1 VLFTSNIFLY
11 AFLPAVVALFFV
23 LARVDQKTR
32 VAIWFLILSS
42 FIFYGYKNPANI
54 ILLMG
59 SILGNFA
66 LASQIRRHQQKTA
79 ILALGIL
86 FNLGILGYFKYTNF
100 LLENLNFIS
109 GDSYTPLSIALP
121 LAISFY
127 TFQQIAFLADTKNEE
142 VGVVS
147 FRDYLLFVTFFPQ
160 LIIGPIVHHKE
171 MMPQFSMANF
181 GRFNW
186 QNFQTGFLYLMI
198 GVIKKVF
205 LSDACALVVNSVH
218 GDISNGVSIGFADAW
233 VAAFA
238 FSLQIYFDFSGY
250 TDMAV
255 GIAKMLGIDLP
266 FNFNSPYKARNVG
279 EFWRRWHMTLSRWLR
294 NYLYIPLGG
303 NHSGFKRAAI
313 NAVIVFLLGGLWHG
327 AAWTFIAWGLMQ
339 GIGVV
344 WAHLMKSLK
353 IGLPTSM
360 GILFTFIFITL
371 SWVLFRAQNMEDAWN
386 LYQVMGGVQGFD
398 LTLRDS
404 VNLPVMA
411 IGAIIIFGL
420 PNSHIFVPWLQTRI
434 ANLPTAPVVVVVLVS
449 WLALAAFDLDSSAAF
464 IYFDF

>member
-1 VLFTSNIFLY
+1 
-11 AFLPAVVALFFV
+11 
-23 LARVDQKTR
+23 
-32 VAIWFLILSS
+32 
-42 FIFYGYKNPANI
+42 
-54 ILLMG
+54 
-59 SILGNFA
+59 
-66 LASQIRRHQQKTA
+66 
-79 ILALGIL
+79 
-86 FNLGILGYFKYTNF
+86 
-100 LLENLNFIS
+100 
-109 GDSYTPLSIALP
+109 
-121 LAISFY
+121 
-127 TFQQIAFLADTKNEE
+127 
-142 VGVVS
+142 
-147 FRDYLLFVTFFPQ
+147 
-160 LIIGPIVHHKE
+160 
-171 MMPQFSMANF
+171 
-181 GRFNW
+181 
-186 QNFQTGFLYLMI
+186 
-198 GVIKKVF
+198 
-205 LSDACALVVNSVH
+205 
-218 GDISNGVSIGFADAW
+218 
-233 VAAFA
+233 
-238 FSLQIYFDFSGY
+238 
-250 TDMAV
+250 MAV

-294 NYLYIPLGG
+294 DYLYIPLGG

-411 IGAIIIFGL
+411 IGAVIIFGL

-434 ANLPTAPVVVVVLVS
+434 ANLPTAPVVVVMLVS